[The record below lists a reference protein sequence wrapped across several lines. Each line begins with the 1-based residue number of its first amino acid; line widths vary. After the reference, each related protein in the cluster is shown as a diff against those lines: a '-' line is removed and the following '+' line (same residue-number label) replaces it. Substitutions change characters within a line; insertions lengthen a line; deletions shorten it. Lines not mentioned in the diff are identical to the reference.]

1 MTVNGYCAAAKEAQP
16 LLQRAATSAVACVSH
31 DSPTRS
37 GRRGGRSRRLRRRW
51 PRPHLVD
58 LRLRDEDR
66 IRPTRPGPGPC
77 TAASTPARQA
87 PQALQKSEA
96 GVRRHGTRAQAQ
108 SAWLELMK
116 ETVSEPL
123 RAEAGHPRETPWPVG
138 FRVAV
143 TGSAAFV
150 SQGVASESRCLESE
164 SVGIRLSAI
173 QVISHAPSSCDRIR
187 VNSCVTSEAFRVTVV
202 LHRCRTATF
211 NSHAAPPHPSHAS
224 DLRRR
229 RSPPSWHLT
238 SSQAAC
244 LPSRGFRRRSR
255 HSSHP
260 PSAKTRTCFACC
272 QPAPT

>member
-1 MTVNGYCAAAKEAQP
+1 MAAEAAAAAAAGFAAPAGGGGRVRARLPGPLARAEPRDGTRRVRPVPASFAALCAQPLGHGWRRFSGRCFSSLRSVCVTVGGYCAAAKEAQP
-16 LLQRAATSAVACVSH
+16 LLQRAATSAVACVGH

-96 GVRRHGTRAQAQ
+96 GIQRHGTRAQAP

-116 ETVSEPL
+116 ETDSEPL

-138 FRVAV
+138 F
-143 TGSAAFV
+143 
-150 SQGVASESRCLESE
+150 
-164 SVGIRLSAI
+164 
-173 QVISHAPSSCDRIR
+173 
-187 VNSCVTSEAFRVTVV
+187 
-202 LHRCRTATF
+202 
-211 NSHAAPPHPSHAS
+211 
-224 DLRRR
+224 
-229 RSPPSWHLT
+229 
-238 SSQAAC
+238 
-244 LPSRGFRRRSR
+244 
-255 HSSHP
+255 
-260 PSAKTRTCFACC
+260 
-272 QPAPT
+272 